1 MKHKVQTVLPLTMLI
16 AGLSPAIA
24 ESYCVACYGP
34 DAVYKCVVSG
44 APAGGAPDP
53 RNQVQCVKQIAKADG
68 HARCSVERFSTAG
81 CSGPE
86 RIISPAT
93 AAVTITPPP
102 GAAAD
107 TAAGTGPSPAQ
118 EAPTVEP
125 AVELEQPPKTVE
137 EMAKTTVENTKKGLG
152 DVGSSVKSTTE
163 KAGEQ
168 IEGVGSAIGDAAK
181 QSWNCVKSLFSDC

>member
-1 MKHKVQTVLPLTMLI
+1 MKQTVQTVLLLATLI

-34 DAVYKCVVSG
+34 EAVYRCVVSG

-53 RNQVQCVKQIAKADG
+53 RNQVQCIKQIAKADG

-81 CSGPE
+81 CTGPE
-86 RIISPAT
+86 RLISPAA
-93 AAVTITPPP
+93 AAVTITPVPGETA
-102 GAAAD
+102 GAAA
-107 TAAGTGPSPAQ
+107 GPEPSPTHN
-118 EAPTVEP
+118 APAVEP
-125 AVELEQPPKTVE
+125 AAKEDQPPKTVE
-137 EMAKTTVENTKKGLG
+137 EMAKTTVENTKRGLG
-152 DVGSSVKSTTE
+152 DVGSSVKSTTK

-168 IEGVGSAIGDAAK
+168 IEGVGSAIGDAAQ